1 MTELRSMPKWRV
13 SLMLAAIFLSTFT
26 SMTDQ
31 VITPIINIIY
41 EVYSGAPLAAVD
53 FTITGAVLVSLPFIL
68 LAGWLCDH
76 FNKKIVIVVSFAIF
90 SVSTIFGAYVI
101 DITYYCIMRSLTMI
115 GWGMTNVSALAILAQ
130 VFTQEDEHGK
140 IVGWY
145 NAAMSVIGAL
155 LALLGGALAVNFAGD
170 EFRGVYNAYWLTL
183 PILAMLIA
191 FVPSMKSA
199 AADGASGDK
208 AAIADKASDAS
219 SGAWWTPLIPL
230 VLIILVV
237 TLCQTEQLVMVS
249 VYVADAGVGDAG
261 FVGIA
266 ASIMVVASTVGSL
279 LFGPVYSKMNR
290 NIAVPAIIIV
300 AVGFLAMGLFPSV
313 ASVIIGAILIGFG
326 WSLFFC
332 FFYSRCVELV
342 SANNAGKATS
352 IANFAY
358 SIACAA
364 SAYFLTWLT
373 QTFGIN
379 AVSCW
384 WIFGVILVVA
394 AIATAVFFAFTRGKG
409 ATAQSSQGEEA
420 AQDN

>member
-1 MTELRSMPKWRV
+1 MTELTSMPKWRV
-13 SLMLAAIFLSTFT
+13 GLMLTAIFLSTFT

-68 LAGWLCDH
+68 LAGWLCDR

-90 SVSTIFGAYVI
+90 SFSTILGASVI
-101 DITYYCIMRSLTMI
+101 DITYYCVMRSLTMI

-130 VFTQEDEHGK
+130 VFPQEDEHGK
-140 IVGWY
+140 VVGWY

-155 LALLGGALAVNFAGD
+155 LALLGGALAVSFAGD

-183 PILAMLIA
+183 PILVMLIA
-191 FVPSMKSA
+191 FVPSMKA
-199 AADGASGDK
+199 VATKEGEREDGQDSPEQASRGNEK
-208 AAIADKASDAS
+208 S
-219 SGAWWTPLIPL
+219 WWVPLIPL

-266 ASIMVVASTVGSL
+266 ASIMVVASTVASL
-279 LFGPVYSKMNR
+279 IFGPLYSKTGR
-290 NIAVPAIIIV
+290 GIAAPAIVVI
-300 AVGFLAMGLFPSV
+300 AAGFLIMGFFPSV
-313 ASVIIGAILIGFG
+313 PSVIAGAILIGFG

-352 IANFAY
+352 VANFAY
-358 SIACAA
+358 SIACAL
-364 SAYFLTWLT
+364 SAYFLTWLM

-394 AIATAVFFAFTRGKG
+394 AIATAAFFAITRSKKG
-409 ATAQSSQGEEA
+409 APERA
-420 AQDN
+420 

>member
-1 MTELRSMPKWRV
+1 MTELKSMPKWRV
-13 SLMLAAIFLSTFT
+13 WLMLAAIFLSTFT

-31 VITPIINIIY
+31 VITPIVNIIY

-90 SVSTIFGAYVI
+90 SASTIFGAYVI
-101 DITYYCIMRSLTMI
+101 DITYYCVMRSLTMI

-140 IVGWY
+140 VVGWY
-145 NAAMSVIGAL
+145 NAAMSIIGAL
-155 LALLGGALAVNFAGD
+155 LALLGGALAVSFAGD

-191 FVPSMKSA
+191 FVPSMKPVSIQEA
-199 AADGASGDK
+199 QAEAEEPDSTTSEVDIDSGRP
-208 AAIADKASDAS
+208 
-219 SGAWWTPLIPL
+219 WWVPLIPL

-266 ASIMVVASTVGSL
+266 ASTMVIASTVGSL
-279 LFGPVYSKMNR
+279 LFGPLYSKMNR
-290 NIAVPAIIIV
+290 TIAVPAIV
-300 AVGFLAMGLFPSV
+300 AIAAGFLVMGFVPAV
-313 ASVIIGAILIGFG
+313 ASVIAGAILIGLG

-332 FFYSRCVELV
+332 FFYTRCVELV
-342 SANNAGKATS
+342 AANNAGKATS
-352 IANFAY
+352 VANFAY
-358 SIACAA
+358 SITCAA
-364 SAYFLTWLT
+364 SAYFLTWLM
-373 QTFGIN
+373 QTFGIS
-379 AVSCW
+379 AVTCW
-384 WIFGVILVVA
+384 WIFGVILLVGAV
-394 AIATAVFFAFTRGKG
+394 ATAVYIALTRTKR
-409 ATAQSSQGEEA
+409 TSAQES
-420 AQDN
+420 

>member
-1 MTELRSMPKWRV
+1 MTELTSMPKWRV
-13 SLMLAAIFLSTFT
+13 GLMLTAIFLSTFT

-68 LAGWLCDH
+68 LAGWLCDR

-90 SVSTIFGAYVI
+90 SFSTILGASVI
-101 DITYYCIMRSLTMI
+101 DITYYCVMRSLTMI

-130 VFTQEDEHGK
+130 VFPQEDEHGK
-140 IVGWY
+140 VVGWY

-155 LALLGGALAVNFAGD
+155 LALLGGALAVSFAGD

-183 PILAMLIA
+183 PILVMLIA
-191 FVPSMKSA
+191 FVPSMKAVASKEGECK
-199 AADGASGDK
+199 DGQD
-208 AAIADKASDAS
+208 S
-219 SGAWWTPLIPL
+219 SEQAPRGNEKSWWVPLIPL

-266 ASIMVVASTVGSL
+266 ASIMVVSSTVASL
-279 LFGPVYSKMNR
+279 IFGPLYSKMGR
-290 NIAVPAIIIV
+290 AIAAPAIVVV
-300 AVGFLAMGLFPSV
+300 AAGFLIMGFFPSV
-313 ASVIIGAILIGFG
+313 PSVIAGAILIGFG

-352 IANFAY
+352 VANFAY
-358 SIACAA
+358 SIACAL
-364 SAYFLTWLT
+364 SAYFLTWLM

-394 AIATAVFFAFTRGKG
+394 AIATAAFFAITRSKK
-409 ATAQSSQGEEA
+409 EA
-420 AQDN
+420 PERA

>member
-1 MTELRSMPKWRV
+1 MTELTSMPKWRV
-13 SLMLAAIFLSTFT
+13 GLMLTAIFLSTFT

-76 FNKKIVIVVSFAIF
+76 FNKKLVIVISFAIF
-90 SVSTIFGAYVI
+90 SFSTILGASVI
-101 DITYYCIMRSLTMI
+101 DITYYCVMRSLTMI

-130 VFTQEDEHGK
+130 VFPQEDEHGK
-140 IVGWY
+140 VVGWY

-155 LALLGGALAVNFAGD
+155 LALLGGALAVSFAGD

-183 PILAMLIA
+183 PILVMLIA
-191 FVPSMKSA
+191 FVPSMKTE
-199 AADGASGDK
+199 ASKESKHEDDQK
-208 AAIADKASDAS
+208 SLDAQAS
-219 SGAWWTPLIPL
+219 SGNGGSWWVPLIPL

-266 ASIMVVASTVGSL
+266 ASIMVVASTVASLIFGSL
-279 LFGPVYSKMNR
+279 YSRMGR
-290 NIAVPAIIIV
+290 SIAVPAIV
-300 AVGFLAMGLFPSV
+300 VVSAGFLIMGFFPSV
-313 ASVIIGAILIGFG
+313 PSVIAGAILIGFG

-352 IANFAY
+352 VANFAY
-358 SIACAA
+358 SIACAS

-394 AIATAVFFAFTRGKG
+394 AIATAVFFAITRSKK
-409 ATAQSSQGEEA
+409 EA
-420 AQDN
+420 PERA

>member
-1 MTELRSMPKWRV
+1 MTELKSMPKWRV
-13 SLMLAAIFLSTFT
+13 WLMLAAIFLSTFT

-31 VITPIINIIY
+31 VITSIVNIIY

-76 FNKKIVIVVSFAIF
+76 FNKKIVIVVSFAVF
-90 SVSTIFGAYVI
+90 SASTIFGAYVI
-101 DITYYCIMRSLTMI
+101 DITYYCVMRSLTMI

-140 IVGWY
+140 VVGWY
-145 NAAMSVIGAL
+145 NAAMSIIG
-155 LALLGGALAVNFAGD
+155 ALLGGALAVSFAGD

-191 FVPSMKSA
+191 FVPSMKPVSIQEA
-199 AADGASGDK
+199 QAEAEEPDSTTSKVDIDSGRP
-208 AAIADKASDAS
+208 
-219 SGAWWTPLIPL
+219 WWVPLIPL

-266 ASIMVVASTVGSL
+266 ASTMVIASTVGSF
-279 LFGPVYSKMNR
+279 LFGPLYSRMNR
-290 NIAVPAIIIV
+290 TIAVPAIV
-300 AVGFLAMGLFPSV
+300 AIAAGFLVMGFVPAV
-313 ASVIIGAILIGFG
+313 ASVIAGAILIGLG

-342 SANNAGKATS
+342 AANNAGKATS
-352 IANFAY
+352 VANFAY
-358 SIACAA
+358 SITCAA
-364 SAYFLTWLT
+364 SAYFLTWLM
-373 QTFGIN
+373 QTFGIS
-379 AVSCW
+379 AVTCW
-384 WIFGVILVVA
+384 WIFGVILLVGAV
-394 AIATAVFFAFTRGKG
+394 ATAVYIALTRPKK
-409 ATAQSSQGEEA
+409 TSAQES
-420 AQDN
+420 